1 MSRLSNEQILSNIY
15 YDLER
20 GYGSAKSL
28 YEQAKEEGAVIT
40 LEEVKSFMKKQPNKQ
55 IKGYQN
61 YNSYLVPYARAEFQI
76 DIMDMNKFK
85 QEGEVRYAL
94 IVIDAFSR
102 YAYIHPMENKNSED
116 VLKALK
122 EAFKVMGE
130 PIEIFSDEDTAF
142 LSVVKKYLDGSG
154 IVQKTTRTHAN
165 IVERLIRTIK
175 NGVADRIRFT
185 KGNWTDLYQPTL
197 KKYNNTIHSSTGAKP
212 VAAHKDENR
221 VNVKV
226 NLTLKQKHFRKY
238 PQLSVGD
245 KVKIYTKGAGNYI
258 SRKETNSRWSDKVY
272 TIEKIDRDMT
282 LQKYYIFTRGI
293 EKAVFAS

>member
-1 MSRLSNEQILSNIY
+1 MWNLRQNLETSGHQGKYKSHTSVGRKFAPVEGLSHDLVCTGSIYHVHFAWQVWHGQLSPRFKFNKLKSFSGVEIDQDHVDKRILGGKGFAVGRLKRHNFCPASVY

-28 YEQAKEEGAVIT
+28 YEQEKEEGAVIT

-61 YNSYLVPYARAEFQI
+61 YNSYLVPFARAEFQI

-85 QEGEVRYAL
+85 QEGEERYAL

-142 LSVVKKYLDGSG
+142 LSVVHK
-154 IVQKTTRTHAN
+154 VFRW
-165 IVERLIRTIK
+165 IRYSAK
-175 NGVADRIRFT
+175 NN
-185 KGNWTDLYQPTL
+185 KNPCQYC
-197 KKYNNTIHSSTGAKP
+197 
-212 VAAHKDENR
+212 
-221 VNVKV
+221 
-226 NLTLKQKHFRKY
+226 
-238 PQLSVGD
+238 
-245 KVKIYTKGAGNYI
+245 
-258 SRKETNSRWSDKVY
+258 
-272 TIEKIDRDMT
+272 
-282 LQKYYIFTRGI
+282 
-293 EKAVFAS
+293 